1 MLKSTTTMEKNSL
14 KFPHWKIRCFF
25 QLYMMYFHC
34 IFKFMKFVVTEV
46 DKDYNAVT
54 SSKIMEFE
62 TVEEADAWCRKET
75 WSGYYY
81 YNRLLED

>member
-1 MLKSTTTMEKNSL
+1 
-14 KFPHWKIRCFF
+14 
-25 QLYMMYFHC
+25 
-34 IFKFMKFVVTEV
+34 MKFVVTEV